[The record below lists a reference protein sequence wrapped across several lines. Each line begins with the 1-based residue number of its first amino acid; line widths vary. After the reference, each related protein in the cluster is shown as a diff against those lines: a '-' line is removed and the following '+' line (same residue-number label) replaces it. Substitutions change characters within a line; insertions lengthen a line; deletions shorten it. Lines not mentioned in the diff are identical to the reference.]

1 MQGSSSSVGPADVA
15 QASTRWLW
23 AARIAALASVLGI
36 VGGGLWLYDP
46 YDVGNAVGY
55 SIVLFPAFLGYIGVM
70 VGLRGRTVKQALAL
84 GLGLGSLALLI
95 LFLVA
100 LLIISLSAPGPLR
113 IEAFEWVVLGC
124 VGTTQA
130 FLVGSTIKAYSTLP
144 CQAGDKVTLWLGL
157 GEAAVLAA
165 IFAFLA
171 ITVPSLLRSRIA
183 ANQAAAVGS
192 LRTINTAESTYTGEY
207 KAGYS
212 PTLAA
217 LGEPVGGSPPSAS
230 AAGLIDPVLATGTKS
245 GYTFTYTP
253 GPKDDAGHIKSY
265 TVTARPLNNRTG
277 INSYFIDQTG
287 VIRQTTEDRSATA
300 KDPVIEGQE
309 R

>member
-1 MQGSSSSVGPADVA
+1 V
-15 QASTRWLW
+15 
-23 AARIAALASVLGI
+23 RIAALASVLCL

-46 YDVGNAVGY
+46 YDESGAVAY

-84 GLGLGSLALLI
+84 GLGLGSLAFLI

-100 LLIISLSAPGPLR
+100 LIIISLSGPEPLR

-124 VGTTQA
+124 VVTTQA
-130 FLVGSTIKAYSTLP
+130 VLVGSAIKAYDTLP
-144 CQAGDKVTLWLGL
+144 RQAGDKATLWLGL
-157 GEAAVLAA
+157 GGAAVLAA
-165 IFAFLA
+165 IFAYLA
-171 ITVPSLLRSRIA
+171 ITVPSLVRSKIA

-192 LRTINTAESTYTGEY
+192 LRTINIAESTYTREY

-217 LGEPVGGSPPSAS
+217 LGKPVGGSPPSAS
-230 AAGLIDPVLATGTKS
+230 AAGLIDRVLAAGTKS

-253 GPKDDAGHIKSY
+253 GPKDGAGHIKSY
-265 TVTARPLNNRTG
+265 TVTARPMNDRTG
-277 INSYFIDQTG
+277 RNSYFTDQTG
-287 VIRQTTEDRSATA
+287 VIRQTSEDRPATA
-300 KDPVIEGQE
+300 KDPPLE
-309 R
+309 